1 VGKKTTPWVVF
12 LWLEFS
18 NRSTDQLQ
26 ATALFVLIAF
36 INLKMSYH
44 PFKGSYLFSNLLS
57 EKSHRPTFPHFLLVP
72 GANLATINRM
82 DLWQKYSPYL
92 INLAVLIVAVMVWRA
107 YKKVQGN
114 AADWKTFAQR
124 HAFVHSD
131 NSALGEVSGVVDG
144 VKFLMKQEMEHDYKS
159 GMSDNQN
166 RRYEHDN
173 SSIESMSFEV
183 ASAPMSLKLQSI
195 SSPRVQ
201 LLEKFAKLKG
211 EKIEFLKTNEK
222 KI

>member
-1 VGKKTTPWVVF
+1 
-12 LWLEFS
+12 
-18 NRSTDQLQ
+18 
-26 ATALFVLIAF
+26 
-36 INLKMSYH
+36 
-44 PFKGSYLFSNLLS
+44 
-57 EKSHRPTFPHFLLVP
+57 
-72 GANLATINRM
+72 M